1 MANSNI
7 PLFYKIF
14 FLYIDPLL
22 CLSGVYLCFFDHK
35 TYLEMGV
42 PRALTRH
49 VSSPLTSHLITVLGA
64 WSVSIFALQTLLLQQ
79 YRDVKLWKI
88 FMFAILL
95 TDLGMVYAVYE
106 ADPMMAVSV
115 SKWEKG
121 EWTNHGILG
130 MVIAIRTA
138 FLLGIG
144 GVGNPN

>member
-1 MANSNI
+1 MANSHI
-7 PLFYKIF
+7 PLFYRVF
-14 FLYIDPLL
+14 FLYIDPLF
-22 CLSGVYLCFFDHK
+22 CLSGIYLCLFDHAA
-35 TYLEMGV
+35 YLELGV

-49 VSSPLTSHLITVLGA
+49 SASPLTSHLITVLGA

-106 ADPMMAVSV
+106 ADPVMATSV
-115 SKWEKG
+115 SKWESG

-130 MVIAIRTA
+130 LVIVMRTA
-138 FLLGIG
+138 FLLGVG
-144 GVGNPN
+144 GVGKPN